1 MKSERGYKFL
11 IFVFKL
17 TGGPNDDIMESYC
30 NEEQL
35 MELGLD
41 PSKDIDIKLDHK
53 GYHLISINLFT
64 SKYKDKFTSEYRDL
78 LLGKLLGDL

>member
-1 MKSERGYKFL
+1 MKSEKDYKFL

-41 PSKDIDIKLDHK
+41 PSKDMDIKIDHK
-53 GYHLISINLFT
+53 GFHIASVNLHGKF
-64 SKYKDKFTSEYRDL
+64 KDKYPTHNRDL
-78 LLGKLLGDL
+78 SIRKILGDL